1 MVIVAIVLA
10 AVAVALSIIALV
22 KSGKV
27 VETKVTTKI
36 EHAPVEHPFIYD
48 EQRESYTLDGKFY
61 VTGSITCKEKEA

>member
-10 AVAVALSIIALV
+10 AVAVVLSIIAIM

-48 EQRESYTLDGKFY
+48 EERKAYTLDGNFY
-61 VTGSITCKEKEA
+61 ATGSITCKEMEA